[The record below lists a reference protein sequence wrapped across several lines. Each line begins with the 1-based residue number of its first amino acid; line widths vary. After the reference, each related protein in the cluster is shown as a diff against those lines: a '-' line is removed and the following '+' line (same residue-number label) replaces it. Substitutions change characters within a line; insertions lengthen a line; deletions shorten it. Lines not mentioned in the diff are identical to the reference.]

1 MKLRLAA
8 LALVAAGYLLAGT
21 GCANNKT
28 TAERD
33 SLIAQNKDLQQQLD
47 AANQQKQADAA
58 KIAAMSNQLT
68 AAPPANASEG
78 PAVPGMAGPVDLSGG
93 NNRITRPTG
102 GGAST
107 PVRTAAPK
115 ARTKVTI
122 PGNVLFDSGKTA
134 LSASA
139 TKTLDTIAATIKKS
153 HSGEAIVIEGYTDST
168 PVKPGSALKSNEAL
182 ATARATA
189 VKNYLAKKGIPASD
203 MTIKALATSDPASTK
218 NQALNRRVEV
228 AVMVEK

>member
-8 LALVAAGYLLAGT
+8 LALVAVGYLFAGT
-21 GCANNKT
+21 GCANNKA

-58 KIAAMSNQLT
+58 KISAMSNQLT
-68 AAPPANASEG
+68 AAPAPTNTAEG
-78 PAVPGMAGPVDLSGG
+78 PAVPGMGPVDLSGG
-93 NNRITRPTG
+93 NNRITRPAG
-102 GGAST
+102 GGAGT

-115 ARTKVTI
+115 AKTKVTI

-134 LSASA
+134 LTASA

-189 VKNYLAKKGIPASD
+189 VKNYLAKKGIPATN
-203 MTIKALATSDPASTK
+203 MTIKSLAATDPASTK